1 MVKELYTAALGM
13 IPQQTRLEMTANNI
27 ANANSVGYKRVA
39 VFEQSLIEARQNMLY
54 NKGEAEQSDSPLDQ
68 YTDFTPGSLQRTDNP
83 LDLSMDK
90 EGFFVLQDDDGN
102 ESYTRT
108 GQFQIDENGM
118 IVSDSGKYL
127 VGDRGAIRIDAARMS
142 QGLMSDR
149 KAVSIRISPNG
160 ELFANDQFVSRVQ
173 AMRVENPQTL
183 LRTSGMEF
191 TSTDETVVATIPQ
204 EDVTIKQGYLETS
217 NVNIITEMIAMIQL
231 QRSFEMGQKVIT
243 TNDGTLERSIDMGR
257 FM

>member
-1 MVKELYTAALGM
+1 
-13 IPQQTRLEMTANNI
+13 MTANNI
-27 ANANSVGYKRVA
+27 ANANTVGFKRVA

-54 NKGEAEQSDSPLDQ
+54 NKGEAEQSDAPLDQ

-83 LDLSMDK
+83 LDLSLDK
-90 EGFFVLQDDDGN
+90 SGFFVLQDDNGN
-102 ESYTRT
+102 ESFSRT

-118 IVSDSGKYL
+118 IVSDTGKFL
-127 VGDRGAIRIDAARMS
+127 VGDRGAIRIEAARAS

-149 KAVSIRISPNG
+149 KAVDIRISPNG
-160 ELFANDQFVSRVQ
+160 ELFANDQFVSRIQV
-173 AMRVENPQTL
+173 MNVENPQTL

-191 TSTDETVVATIPQ
+191 TPTDDTAYSTVPMENVN
-204 EDVTIKQGYLETS
+204 IKQGYLETS
-217 NVNIITEMIAMIQL
+217 NVNIVTEMIAMIQL

>member
-68 YTDFTPGSLQRTDNP
+68 YTDFAPGSLQRTDNP
-83 LDLSMDK
+83 LDLSLDND
-90 EGFFVLQDDDGN
+90 GFFVLQDDDGN

-118 IVSDSGKYL
+118 IVSDTGKYL
-127 VGDRGAIRIDAARMS
+127 TGDRGAIRIDAARAG
-142 QGLMSDR
+142 QGLMGDR

-160 ELFANDQFVSRVQ
+160 ELFANDQFVNRIQTV
-173 AMRVENPQTL
+173 RVENPQSL
-183 LRTSGMEF
+183 RRTSGMEF
-191 TSTDETVVATIPQ
+191 MATDDTIASTIPM
-204 EDVTIKQGYLETS
+204 EDVTVKQGYLETS